1 MGAFVRRARAAAHE
15 QRGMTLVETL
25 VAVMLSGLM
34 VMPMVGWATVAMRE
48 QAAIEQRNVGAVSLG
63 LLRTYFVGDVST
75 ATTATTTTDEMA
87 ACGTGAKGERE
98 LLELQTRS
106 GTVTYGLIPGDGAS
120 TSLWRLRCAP
130 ESTKV
135 IDRVE
140 LLGDVLEG
148 VTDASCDSATVLTET
163 DAAVGVTTRG
173 NGRGSTKKAEPTK
186 ADPTKADPTKD
197 KDGDVTDNDNG
208 KGNSAGTTRPDAEA
222 VAACRRVTLRV
233 TTGDLQ
239 QSALTAVLRA
249 GSVTDVED
257 AQPPVA
263 VASGS
268 PTSGPR
274 RLTVRF
280 VGSGSSDPAGSA
292 LSYRWDFGDGSSST
306 EADPTKGYTAVGS
319 FTATLTVTNDA
330 GLSSSAT
337 VPVTVADNAPVAVI
351 AAPTTGTTVFRGQ
364 QVAFSS
370 AGSNDDRDK
379 DFGGRITAYAW
390 DFGDGTTSTEANPTK
405 QYGALSPAGGYTVRL
420 TVTDDAG
427 GTASAE
433 TKVVVANRTPTATI
447 VASTTSGTAPLTVDF
462 SSVVVDETT
471 MSPNPTLTYAW
482 NFGDGGTSTLA
493 DPPARTY
500 STAGTRTVTLTVTD
514 DQGATASA
522 STTVTVDA
530 PLLAAPG
537 GLKKKSSGTTS
548 GKRWI
553 DLQFNAVSGAAAY
566 EVRVTCVSKNCTDVF
581 SNTGTTTTIRISG
594 LQNKSLSYDAQVR
607 TLNSTGQWGPW
618 SSIRR
623 VSA

>member
-1 MGAFVRRARAAAHE
+1 MAAVVERARAAVQD
-15 QRGMTLVETL
+15 QRGMTLLETL
-25 VAVMLSGLM
+25 VAMMLSGLM
-34 VMPMVGWATVAMRE
+34 VLPMFGWAAVAMRE
-48 QAAIEQRNVGAVSLG
+48 QAATEQRNVGAMSLG

-75 ATTATTTTDEMA
+75 ATTAITTGDGLG
-87 ACGTGAKGERE
+87 ACGTGSKGEQA
-98 LLELQTRS
+98 LLSLQTPS
-106 GTVTYGLIPGDGAS
+106 GTVAYSLIPGDRDTTG
-120 TSLWRLRCAP
+120 LWRLRCAAGT
-130 ESTKV
+130 SDA
-135 IDRVE
+135 IQRVE
-140 LLGDVLEG
+140 LIGDVL
-148 VTDASCDSATVLTET
+148 VAATSATCDSATTLTET
-163 DAAVGVTTRG
+163 DVAVGVTTRG
-173 NGRGSTKKAEPTK
+173 NGRGSTKKV
-186 ADPTKADPTKD
+186 DPTKD

-208 KGNSAGTTRPDAEA
+208 KGNSKVIARPDAAA
-222 VAACRRVTLRV
+222 VAACRRVTLQV
-233 TTGDLQ
+233 TTPDLQ

-249 GSVTDVED
+249 GSVSDVED

-306 EADPTKGYTAVGS
+306 EANPTKAYTAVGS

-351 AAPTTGTTVFRGQ
+351 AAPSTGTTVFRGQ
-364 QVAFSS
+364 QVAFAS
-370 AGSNDDRDK
+370 AGSSDDRDK

-405 QYGALSPAGGYTVRL
+405 QYGALSPPGGYSVRL

-433 TKVVVANRTPTATI
+433 TKVVVANRLPTATI

-514 DQGATASA
+514 DQGATAST
-522 STTVTVDA
+522 STTITVDA

-537 GLKKKSSGTTS
+537 GLKRKASGTTT

-566 EVRVTCVSKNCTDVF
+566 EVRVTCVTKNCTDVV
-581 SNTGTTTTIRISG
+581 SNTGGTTIIRISG
-594 LQNKSLSYDAQVR
+594 LQNKTLSYDAQVR
-607 TLNSTGQWGPW
+607 TRNSTGQWGAW
-618 SSIRR
+618 SSAVR

>member
-1 MGAFVRRARAAAHE
+1 
-15 QRGMTLVETL
+15 MTLVETM
-25 VAVMLSGLM
+25 VALLLSGLM
-34 VMPMVGWATVAMRE
+34 VLPMFGWATMALRE
-48 QAAIEQRNVGAVSLG
+48 QAATEQRNLGAMSLG

-75 ATTATTTTDEMA
+75 ASTATTTGDGLA
-87 ACGTGAKGERE
+87 ACGTGAKGERA
-98 LLELQTRS
+98 LLSLQTPS
-106 GTVTYGLIPGDGAS
+106 GTVAYTLIPADGGS
-120 TSLWRLRCAP
+120 TGLWRLRCADG
-130 ESTKV
+130 TTAATQ
-135 IDRVE
+135 RVE
-140 LLGDVLEG
+140 LLGEVLDT
-148 VTDASCDSATVLTET
+148 VTTATCDSATTLTDT
-163 DAAVGVTTRG
+163 DVAVGVVTRG
-173 NGRGSTKKAEPTK
+173 NGRGTTKKV
-186 ADPTKADPTKD
+186 DPTKD
-197 KDGDVTDNDNG
+197 KDGDLTDNDNG
-208 KGNSAGTTRPDAEA
+208 KGNSGSTARPDAEA

-233 TTGDLQ
+233 TTPDLQ

-249 GSVTDVED
+249 GGVTDVED
-257 AQPPVA
+257 TQPPVA

-280 VGSGSSDPAGSA
+280 VGSASSDPAGRP
-292 LSYRWDFGDGSSST
+292 LTHRWDFGDGSSST
-306 EADPTKGYTAVGS
+306 EVDPVKAYTAVGS

-351 AAPTTGTTVFRGQ
+351 ASPTTGSTFFRGQ
-364 QVAFSS
+364 DVAFSS

-379 DFGGRITAYAW
+379 EFGGRITAYAW
-390 DFGDGTTSTEANPTK
+390 DFGDGTTSTDANPTK
-405 QYGALSPAGGYTVRL
+405 RYAALSPAGGYTVRL
-420 TVTDDAG
+420 VVTDDAG
-427 GTASAE
+427 GTATAE
-433 TKVVVANRTPTATI
+433 TKVTVANRLPSVAI
-447 VASTTSGTAPLTVDF
+447 VSGTTTGTAPLTVDF

-482 NFGDGGTSTLA
+482 NFGDGGTSTVA

-522 STTVTVDA
+522 STTVTVNA

-537 GLKKKSSGTTS
+537 GLKKKASGTTT

-566 EVRVTCVSKNCTDVF
+566 EVRVTCVSSNCTDVF

-607 TLNSTGQWGPW
+607 TRNSTGQWGPW
-618 SSIRR
+618 SSNVR

>member
-1 MGAFVRRARAAAHE
+1 
-15 QRGMTLVETL
+15 
-25 VAVMLSGLM
+25 
-34 VMPMVGWATVAMRE
+34 
-48 QAAIEQRNVGAVSLG
+48 
-63 LLRTYFVGDVST
+63 
-75 ATTATTTTDEMA
+75 
-87 ACGTGAKGERE
+87 
-98 LLELQTRS
+98 
-106 GTVTYGLIPGDGAS
+106 
-120 TSLWRLRCAP
+120 
-130 ESTKV
+130 
-135 IDRVE
+135 
-140 LLGDVLEG
+140 
-148 VTDASCDSATVLTET
+148 
-163 DAAVGVTTRG
+163 
-173 NGRGSTKKAEPTK
+173 
-186 ADPTKADPTKD
+186 
-197 KDGDVTDNDNG
+197 
-208 KGNSAGTTRPDAEA
+208 
-222 VAACRRVTLRV
+222 
-233 TTGDLQ
+233 
-239 QSALTAVLRA
+239 LTAVLRA
-249 GSVTDVED
+249 GSASDVED
-257 AQPPVA
+257 VKPPVA
-263 VASGS
+263 VASAQ

-274 RLTVRF
+274 RLTVKF
-280 VGSGSSDPAGSA
+280 TGSSSTDPDGRP
-292 LSYRWDFGDGSSST
+292 LTHRWDFGDGSSST
-306 EADPTKGYTAVGS
+306 EADPTKAYTAVGS

-351 AAPTTGTTVFRGQ
+351 AAPATGTTVFRGQ

-405 QYGALSPAGGYTVRL
+405 QYGALSPTGGYTVRL

-433 TKVVVANRTPTATI
+433 TKVVVANRLPTATI
-447 VASTTSGTAPLTVDF
+447 VASATSGTAPLTVDF

-522 STTVTVDA
+522 STTITVDA

-537 GLKKKSSGTTS
+537 GLKKKASGTTT

-566 EVRVTCVSKNCTDVF
+566 EVRIVCKSANCTDTF
-581 SNTGTTTTIRISG
+581 SNTGATTTIRISG

-607 TLNSTGQWGPW
+607 TRNSTGQWGAW
-618 SSIRR
+618 SSAVR
-623 VSA
+623 VTA